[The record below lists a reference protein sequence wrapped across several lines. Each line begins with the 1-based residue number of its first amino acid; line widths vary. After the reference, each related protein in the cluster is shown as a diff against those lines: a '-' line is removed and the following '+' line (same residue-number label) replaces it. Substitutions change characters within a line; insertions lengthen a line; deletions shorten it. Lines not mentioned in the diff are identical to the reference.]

1 MKKIGIILGVIVLGV
16 ILVGSYLSST
26 YNTFIRSEETV
37 NRQWAQV
44 ETQYQ
49 RRYDLIPNL
58 VTSVKGVLNQEQEV
72 FGAIAD
78 ARTRYAGA
86 STPDQKAAAAND
98 LESNIGRLLVV
109 VENYP
114 QLRSSETVQTLM
126 AQLEGT
132 ENRINVERQR
142 YNDDVS
148 TFNTYFR
155 RIPQRWIGG
164 LFGFTEKHY
173 FEATDVAQTV
183 PSVDLDLTK

>member
-26 YNTFIRSEETV
+26 YNTFISSEETV

-58 VTSVKGVLNQEQEV
+58 VASVKGVLNQEQEV

-109 VENYP
+109 V
-114 QLRSSETVQTLM
+114 QVVTIHRFIV
-126 AQLEGT
+126 AIV
-132 ENRINVERQR
+132 RIVVFQ
-142 YNDDVS
+142 
-148 TFNTYFR
+148 
-155 RIPQRWIGG
+155 G
-164 LFGFTEKHY
+164 
-173 FEATDVAQTV
+173 
-183 PSVDLDLTK
+183 

>member
-1 MKKIGIILGVIVLGV
+1 MKKIGIILGAIVLV
-16 ILVGSYLSST
+16 LILVGSYFSNT

-58 VTSVKGVLNQEQEV
+58 VASVKGVLNQEQEV

-148 TFNTYFR
+148 SFNTYFR
-155 RIPQRWIGG
+155 RIPQRWIGS